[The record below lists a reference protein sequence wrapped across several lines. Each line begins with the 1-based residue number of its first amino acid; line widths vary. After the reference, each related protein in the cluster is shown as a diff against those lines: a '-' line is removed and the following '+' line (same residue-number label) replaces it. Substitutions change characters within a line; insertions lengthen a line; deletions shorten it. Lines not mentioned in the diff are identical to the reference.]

1 MKLRIDNLVECYQ
14 SSAIKYCMT
23 VKRLKRFITK
33 KRQKKKK
40 SGEFS
45 SPAKLKM
52 RMQKRTHSC
61 PSNFLNYS

>member
-33 KRQKKKK
+33 KRQKK

-45 SPAKLKM
+45 SLAKLKM

>member
-33 KRQKKKK
+33 KRQKKK

-45 SPAKLKM
+45 SPAKLKT
-52 RMQKRTHSC
+52 RR
-61 PSNFLNYS
+61 